1 MERVPVE
8 RVPIGRAPGNPIPGG
23 RVPAERA
30 PGVRVPTRGEALP
43 NYRPDIRRDGP
54 PTDSSDLSPRI
65 ATPRAPDTSDQDLR
79 SPIDE
84 GLRTQNPPHHDD
96 RRHRGHHGGYGRHD
110 VYVNLFGGYD
120 YRYLD
125 RYPYYTNHYYRYRYC
140 NGYYGDPYYYSTP
153 FGHYGYSRLGLYF
166 GFRGYYPYDPYYG
179 YYGPPVEVVI
189 DGGQAEGRSV
199 GALDINVRPKDT
211 EVFLN
216 GHYVGTTGNYDGYPQ
231 FLWLEEGEYEL
242 IFYKAG
248 FETER
253 RIYDVRTGLQ
263 IDIGFQMKPG
273 EAVDPE
279 TLSHRSVPPESFGV
293 PEEGEE
299 GSDQILADA
308 VVGAEGEPG
317 PIDAREVPGRV
328 RVTVE
333 PVDASVYVDGRFV
346 GTGQQVSGAQ
356 GAILVDAGRHVI
368 EVVHPAYE
376 AQSVRFEVDAGQEL
390 EVEVPALTRSRR

>member
-1 MERVPVE
+1 MPV
-8 RVPIGRAPGNPIPGG
+8 
-23 RVPAERA
+23 ERA
-30 PGVRVPTRGEALP
+30 PGVRVPTRGDALP

-65 ATPRAPDTSDQDLR
+65 ATPRSPDLSDRDIR

-84 GLRTQNPPHHDD
+84 GLRTQNPRDYD
-96 RRHRGHHGGYGRHD
+96 NRHHGRHHGRHGRHD

-125 RYPYYTNHYYRYRYC
+125 LYPYYTNHYYSYRYC
-140 NGYYGDPYYYSTP
+140 NGYAGDPYYYSAP

-179 YYGPPVEVVI
+179 YYGPSSHVAV
-189 DGGQAEGRSV
+189 DGGEAEGRSV

-242 IFYKAG
+242 IFYKEG
-248 FETER
+248 YESVR
-253 RIYDVRTGLQ
+253 RIYDVRSGLQ
-263 IDIGFQMKPG
+263 IDVGFQMTPG
-273 EAVDPE
+273 EAVAPE
-279 TLSHRSVPPESFGV
+279 TLSHRSVPPESFTP
-293 PEEGEE
+293 PEGTDDGEYQ
-299 GSDQILADA
+299 DVAD
-308 VVGAEGEPG
+308 GELTSG

-328 RVTVE
+328 RVTVV
-333 PVDASVYVDGRFV
+333 PADASVYVDGRFV
-346 GTGQQVSGAQ
+346 GTGQQVSGSQ
-356 GAILVDAGRHVI
+356 GAILIDAGRHVI

-376 AQSVRFEVDAGQEL
+376 AQSVRFEVDSGQEL
-390 EVEVPALTRSRR
+390 EVEVPALARTGR